1 MLKKKICFASNT
13 HIHISIHSFIHS
25 VNPSIFS
32 SKCTCLTYIIYTSS
46 QFTTSDQ
53 TTHLS
58 IFVPCLWEWPVSDA
72 SQEGGGK
79 KSNNRKN
86 ALFKQALDTHSL
98 VRIVLYNLL
107 FSYSFIF
114 FFPCTFLSHI
124 KLKIITQMPFGYS
137 VKYFG
142 NLTIYYAP
150 FFHSSFF
157 EIYLCWKFHCVFR
170 NTFLRGK
177 KNLNDKESFFISLVH
192 NHNYASHH
200 FLIGCVVLSEAV
212 IHLPENV
219 LTITSAYHY
228 QKFIRNGVNRGLRLI
243 RVNIG
248 KIFLSYK

>member
-1 MLKKKICFASNT
+1 MFCKQHT
-13 HIHISIHSFIHS
+13 HTYQHSFIHS
-25 VNPSIFS
+25 FS
-32 SKCTCLTYIIYTSS
+32 KSKHFFIEMYMLDLYNIHEQPIYHIRSDHTFIYFCTLPLGVTSFWC
-46 QFTTSDQ
+46 FTGR
-53 TTHLS
+53 
-58 IFVPCLWEWPVSDA
+58 W
-72 SQEGGGK
+72 GK
-79 KSNNRKN
+79 KI
-86 ALFKQALDTHSL
+86 KQQKKCFIQTSF
-98 VRIVLYNLL
+98 R
-107 FSYSFIF
+107 YSFPSQDSTLQSSILILFYLF

-192 NHNYASHH
+192 SHNYASHH